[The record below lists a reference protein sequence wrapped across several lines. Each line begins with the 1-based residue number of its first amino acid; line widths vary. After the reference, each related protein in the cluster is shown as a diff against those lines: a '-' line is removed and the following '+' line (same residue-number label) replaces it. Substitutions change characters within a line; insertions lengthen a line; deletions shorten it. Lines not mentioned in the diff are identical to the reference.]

1 MIKYTFEI
9 RDDEIENKAVAEV
22 DYDIDN
28 ADMREIVAALD
39 KFTEILI
46 DAIKANAETEE
57 ERDECLSIL
66 GSRILK
72 RLAVSTWKVEI
83 EEEENND

>member
-28 ADMREIVAALD
+28 ADMRAALD